1 MPTTSRSTPTS
12 GNSGSPLCARR
23 SAARRSPPTR
33 GPGHRTSAPPSVSS
47 TPTADAA
54 CQTAPTVDQH
64 SCNPDQHAFRACLSR
79 LPGKR
84 AWPVP
89 RGRRRGNAPPL
100 PDWKPVFFLLES
112 RGFDCELYN
121 AAQVKALP
129 GRPKTDRA
137 DSIWLARITERGLIS
152 SSFVPPEPIR
162 RLRTRTRYR
171 RHLTQART
179 SEKQRAEKLLEDGH
193 LKLSSVISD
202 IHGVSGRDMLN
213 TLVTGERDPR
223 VLAQLAR
230 GTMRGK
236 IKRLEEALDCA
247 FFTGEHAAVLAM
259 MLTTI
264 DHYTT
269 QIDSLT
275 AKIEVLAEPYL
286 HQIRQLDEIDGVGTI
301 CAQDIIAE
309 IGTDMTVFP
318 TAAHLVSWAKWSP
331 QVKQSAGK
339 RKGSNATGRG
349 NPYLGAALGEV
360 SISAGRTQSFLGAK
374 YRRLARRMPKK
385 KALVATGNSALTI
398 MHALLSDPAARYT
411 DLGPDYYEQRM
422 HARRQARNHVRSL
435 ERLGYKVT
443 IQAINPD
450 TGELLATA
458 G

>member
-1 MPTTSRSTPTS
+1 
-12 GNSGSPLCARR
+12 
-23 SAARRSPPTR
+23 
-33 GPGHRTSAPPSVSS
+33 
-47 TPTADAA
+47 
-54 CQTAPTVDQH
+54 
-64 SCNPDQHAFRACLSR
+64 
-79 LPGKR
+79 
-84 AWPVP
+84 
-89 RGRRRGNAPPL
+89 
-100 PDWKPVFFLLES
+100 
-112 RGFDCELYN
+112 
-121 AAQVKALP
+121 
-129 GRPKTDRA
+129 
-137 DSIWLARITERGLIS
+137 
-152 SSFVPPEPIR
+152 
-162 RLRTRTRYR
+162 
-171 RHLTQART
+171 
-179 SEKQRAEKLLEDGH
+179 
-193 LKLSSVISD
+193 
-202 IHGVSGRDMLN
+202 MLN
-213 TLVTGERDPR
+213 AIAAGQRDPR

-230 GTMRGK
+230 GTMRAK

-259 MLTTI
+259 MLATI

-269 QIDSLT
+269 QIDNLT

-286 HQIRQLDEIDGVGTI
+286 HQIRQLDEIDGVGPV

-318 TAAHLVSWAKWSP
+318 TAPHLVSWAKWSP

-349 NPYLGAALGEV
+349 NPYLSAALGEV

-398 MHALLSDPAARYT
+398 IHALLSDPAARYT

-450 TGELLATA
+450 TGELLAAA